1 MVRRGEYIP
10 LWEQGLPAMNDIAAQ
25 LLNRGATIAG
35 KPCSHRT
42 SLRHRSDWLEAAQ
55 RYQAFLCCSTHLP

>member
-1 MVRRGEYIP
+1 MRNSLGRRIEKRESDVSKNGLVVRRREFIP

-35 KPCSHRT
+35 KP
-42 SLRHRSDWLEAAQ
+42 
-55 RYQAFLCCSTHLP
+55 